1 MTIEDLALLF
11 IRGIGSRTATALIE
25 HFGSAEELF
34 AASLSEI
41 KSSIGLREE
50 LARRIV
56 SGEGMQSA
64 EREVEYCRKHDIRII
79 SSTDEEYPE
88 ALREVS
94 DRPHVLFV
102 QGDVRTLKMRTLSV
116 VGTRDASPAG
126 IHNSQLLVS
135 TLADKVDDLCIV
147 SGLAYGIDAAAH
159 RAALAAGAK
168 TIAVV
173 PSILPSITPASHQT
187 LANEIL
193 RSGGAIVSEL
203 HSQTHHNGSFFISR
217 NRIIA
222 GISEGTVVIESPATG
237 GSLATADIAD
247 SYSRVVMAT
256 PGRMTDSNSFGSN
269 NLIRTGKARLVLS
282 AEDIIEDLGWSV
294 TKRKEQTKD
303 DSRIDLS
310 ALSHPEQRIVEAF
323 NNSSEVDW
331 ESLINNSGLSLGELS
346 MAMMD
351 LEIKGIIRALPGKRY
366 ELI

>member
-11 IRGIGSRTATALIE
+11 TRGIGSRTATALID
-25 HFGSAEELF
+25 HFGSAERLF

-41 KSSIGLREE
+41 KGSIGLREE
-50 LARRIV
+50 LAQRIK
-56 SGEGMQSA
+56 SGEGMAHA

-88 ALREVS
+88 ALREIS
-94 DRPHVLFV
+94 DRPHVLFI
-102 QGDVRTLKMRTLSV
+102 QGDVQTLKMRMLSV
-116 VGTRDASPAG
+116 IGTRDASPAG
-126 IHNSQLLVS
+126 VYNCQLLIS
-135 TLADKVDDLCIV
+135 SLAEKVDDLCIV

-159 RAALAAGAK
+159 RAALAAGIK

-173 PSILPSITPASHQT
+173 PSILPSITPASHRT

-193 RSGGAIVSEL
+193 RSGGAIISEL
-203 HSQTHHNGSFFISR
+203 HSQTHQNGSFYISR

-222 GISEGTVVIESPATG
+222 GLSEGTVVIESPAAG
-237 GSLATADIAD
+237 GSLSTADVAD
-247 SYSRVVMAT
+247 SYARVVMAT

-269 NLIRTGKARLVLS
+269 NLIRTGKARLVLT

-294 TKRKEQTKD
+294 TKRAEQPQED
-303 DSRIDLS
+303 IRIDIS

-323 NNSSEVDW
+323 NESSEVDW
-331 ESLINNSGLSLGELS
+331 ESLISNSGLSLGELS

-351 LEIKGIIRALPGKRY
+351 LEIKGIIRALPGTRY